1 MPAAVWEHVQS
12 ALAAQT
18 TACSFD
24 RAGYGASDPGPLPRD
39 AQHIVG
45 DLRAGVQK
53 LGLHGPFILV
63 GHSMAGYDMQLFAN
77 EHPDQVA
84 GMVLVDPAIDGNDAA
99 LKKIS
104 PTWALEADQDDA
116 DNEKCI
122 RGIADSMIKPG
133 SALYIHCGS
142 PDLNSPEFKPST
154 AKTIISEIEN
164 VDRSSA
170 EVITSRIKYGSMPII
185 VLTAGGQFDEDK
197 LPETDRRALKAA
209 WLHGHEMIAKLS
221 TRGQSR
227 VIEGAPHVIHLAK
240 PAAVIAAIEE
250 VISQAR

>member
-1 MPAAVWEHVQS
+1 
-12 ALAAQT
+12 
-18 TACSFD
+18 
-24 RAGYGASDPGPLPRD
+24 
-39 AQHIVG
+39 
-45 DLRAGVQK
+45 
-53 LGLHGPFILV
+53 
-63 GHSMAGYDMQLFAN
+63 MAGYDMQLFAN

-154 AKTIISEIEN
+154 AKTILSEIEN
-164 VDRSSA
+164 V
-170 EVITSRIKYGSMPII
+170 E
-185 VLTAGGQFDEDK
+185 
-197 LPETDRRALKAA
+197 RRAKRTPLV
-209 WLHGHEMIAKLS
+209 G
-221 TRGQSR
+221 
-227 VIEGAPHVIHLAK
+227 
-240 PAAVIAAIEE
+240 
-250 VISQAR
+250 